1 MVAGAIG
8 SPYVPLSHS
17 FSQNDVAIIRC
28 ENSPGEDTVATEV
41 CGPPMEDA

>member
-17 FSQNDVAIIRC
+17 FGQNDVAIIRC
-28 ENSPGEDTVATEV
+28 VNALGEDTVARKALFV
-41 CGPPMEDA
+41 N